1 MIINRLNDLNFE
13 NIFNSLPISILIIDK
28 FLKID
33 YANLKAKEELNF
45 NDKLEYK
52 SLMNIFSKDN
62 ILIDTI
68 KRVEKEKKPIFIE
81 KINLT
86 GFNFFFRNI
95 NIYVSNY
102 DEKYNFFLVLLSMK
116 TFIDNKEDFSLKTSH
131 EFSKLSKILSH
142 EIKNP
147 LSAIKGSAQLL
158 SHDLKEDK
166 KELSDIIIHE
176 SDRIEKII
184 NKIEYLFSNEIPEAE
199 ELNIHEVIDK
209 SIKIA
214 KTSFAKNLIF
224 IRDYDPSL
232 PCIYGDRDSLIQLFI
247 NVFKNS
253 SDAIKNNVK
262 GIIDISSSYA
272 LWAPNTKYLGNV
284 NKVTPITIEISDN
297 GEGVPD
303 HLKDIFFNPF
313 VTGKKNGSGLG
324 LTQVQ
329 GAMTSHQGTIEYLVK
344 NNKTTFR
351 LSFPLIN

>member
-1 MIINRLNDLNFE
+1 MIIKHLNDLNFE

-28 FLKID
+28 NLKID

-45 NDKLEYK
+45 NDKLKFK
-52 SLMNIFSKDN
+52 SLINIFSQDN

-68 KRVEKEKKPIFIE
+68 KRVKKEKKPIFIE
-81 KINLT
+81 KINLS
-86 GFNFFFRNI
+86 GLNFFFRNT
-95 NIYVSNY
+95 NIYVSSY
-102 DEKYNFFLVLLSMK
+102 DEKFNFFLVLLSMNS
-116 TFIDNKEDFSLKTSH
+116 FIDNKVDFSSKTSH
-131 EFSKLSKILSH
+131 GFSKLSKMLAH

-158 SHDLKEDK
+158 SHDLNEDK
-166 KELSDIIIHE
+166 KEFSNIIIHE

-199 ELNIHEVIDK
+199 ELNIHEVIDQ

-214 KTSFAKNLIF
+214 KTSFAENILFNRK
-224 IRDYDPSL
+224 YDPSL
-232 PCIYGDRDSLIQLFI
+232 PCVYGDKDTLIQLFI
-247 NVFKNS
+247 NIFKNS
-253 SDAIKNNVK
+253 SDAVENKVK

-284 NKVTPITIEISDN
+284 NKVTPITVEISDN

-303 HLKDIFFNPF
+303 HLKDILFNPF

-329 GAMTSHQGTIEYLVK
+329 GTMSSHQGTVEYLVK
-344 NNKTTFR
+344 NNKTTLK
-351 LSFPLIN
+351 LSFPLTS